1 MVDYKTDPE
10 GCRTTINTWV
20 AEQTH
25 DKIPQLIPEGVIDTM
40 TRLTLVNSLYF
51 KAPWFSKFDKSRT
64 APGTFTRADGSTVT
78 ADMMKNL
85 LEGIGTAE
93 QPDWQTVRLPYAGED
108 LAMTVVLPRPG
119 KLDSVWSLATSGKL
133 GTLLAVQDGK
143 AANLTLPKWTFR
155 TQSPLSQALKSMGMK
170 LAFDPANADL
180 SGMTAEERLFVQAVL
195 HEVFIA
201 VDEEGTE
208 AAAATAVVAGA
219 TAMPPTIDVTVDR
232 PFLFVIHDV
241 QHSTPLFVGRVMDP
255 SV

>member
-1 MVDYKTDPE
+1 
-10 GCRTTINTWV
+10 
-20 AEQTH
+20 
-25 DKIPQLIPEGVIDTM
+25 
-40 TRLTLVNSLYF
+40 
-51 KAPWFSKFDKSRT
+51 
-64 APGTFTRADGSTVT
+64 
-78 ADMMKNL
+78 
-85 LEGIGTAE
+85 
-93 QPDWQTVRLPYAGED
+93 
-108 LAMTVVLPRPG
+108 
-119 KLDSVWSLATSGKL
+119 
-133 GTLLAVQDGK
+133 
-143 AANLTLPKWTFR
+143 
-155 TQSPLSQALKSMGMK
+155 MK